1 MRRLTSLALLL
12 LTLMNSVGPAR
23 AEQWLQGQVLE
34 NHAGIKKPSV
44 RAQIWIVNVGNPY
57 LTQSDGGYR
66 VLVPDAYRVGQT
78 IVLFVKRKGWA
89 ITTPVGGKVEF
100 KKDFM
105 SDILLAP
112 ETSSEF
118 LSPAQLERFLESLP
132 EKLKSQVKPDM
143 KEGESDPVQVVKGY
157 ATEHGLLAE
166 EVIAKVAILVKQ
178 YEQSNDLGKQCL
190 AAVYR
195 KNLEQAAIL
204 CKQTATSKLDLLK
217 KKRQEVEAQSKR
229 QSKDDSSAES
239 SSYMGQAKSF
249 LCQPRLRNYEP
260 IPRHEIVVT
269 RCSWKPLQ
277 VSPHQPI

>member
-12 LTLMNSVGPAR
+12 LTLMNSVGPVR

-44 RAQIWIVNVGNPY
+44 GAQIWIVNVGNPY

-66 VLVPDAYRVGQT
+66 ELVPDAYRVGQT
-78 IVLFVKRKGWA
+78 IVLFVKCKGWA
-89 ITTPVGGKVEF
+89 ITTPVSGKVEF

-166 EVIAKVAILVKQ
+166 EVIAKFAILVKQ

-195 KNLEQAAIL
+195 KNLEQAAML
-204 CKQTATSKLDLLK
+204 CKQNSTSKLDLLK